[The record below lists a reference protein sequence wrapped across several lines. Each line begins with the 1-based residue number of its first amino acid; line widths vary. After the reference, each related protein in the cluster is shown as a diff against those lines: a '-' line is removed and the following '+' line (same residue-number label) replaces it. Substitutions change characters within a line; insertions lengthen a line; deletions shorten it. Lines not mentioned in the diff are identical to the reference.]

1 MDILYMFDNVPL
13 QTMICT
19 VALKKIKHYFAHY
32 AFFKAQSNVEMFMSR
47 ESRDTYMFIRVGG
60 VKPSQVEAF

>member
-1 MDILYMFDNVPL
+1 MHGRT
-13 QTMICT
+13 Q
-19 VALKKIKHYFAHY
+19 KIKHYFANY
-32 AFFKAQSNVEMFMSR
+32 AFLKAQCNVEMFMSR